1 MKRRESGAKRPHESF
16 AEEAWGNEPYGHYEP
31 YEPYGEKHTKQRK
44 TRVTRAEPPS
54 EARRRKIPTTG
65 LEVLR
70 AEARDVPTA
79 SSPSV
84 REAGEARACAASA
97 ARPISAERSEAEQK
111 RRE

>member
-1 MKRRESGAKRPHESF
+1 MSPMGAMSPMSPMSPMGKNTQNTQDESD
-16 AEEAWGNEPYGHYEP
+16 
-31 YEPYGEKHTKQRK
+31 EKKATGK
-44 TRVTRAEPPS
+44 TPS

-84 REAGEARACAASA
+84 MEAGEARASA
-97 ARPISAERSEAEQK
+97 A
-111 RRE
+111 